1 MRVWGLVRGVAAV
14 AVASAPLLAGATEA
28 WADAP
33 PAFPPCTKEPSAADV
48 EGAAGSHRA
57 AKAYYER
64 GEYDK
69 AVQLWRDAYSFD
81 CSKPAV
87 FLNMGNAYEKKG
99 DKAAAVA
106 MFETYLARAP
116 KDSPDVGT
124 ISAKVQNLKASL
136 PSEPAAVA
144 PAATTTAPV
153 GPAATVTQPDTLP
166 PPPGERPYGVVPWI
180 VAGAGV
186 AAVGA
191 GVVVAVIGI
200 GKVAD
205 AEDLCPLVDGK
216 PKCPSSDIAEDGN
229 SGRTLRTTG
238 FVIAGVGAAAIAG
251 GLVWQFAFNK
261 PQVSAAQPGRGVRVA
276 PVVSAQHQGLQL
288 SGRF

>member
-14 AVASAPLLAGATEA
+14 AVVSAPLVAGSTLA

-33 PAFPPCTKEPSAADV
+33 PAFPPCGKEASPADV

-136 PSEPAAVA
+136 ASEPAAPVA
-144 PAATTTAPV
+144 PTATPTPIAAPTST
-153 GPAATVTQPDTLP
+153 GRDTVP
-166 PPPGERPYGVVPWI
+166 PPPGERPYGIAPWI
-180 VAGAGV
+180 VAGVGLAG
-186 AAVGA
+186 AGA
-191 GVVVAVIGI
+191 GVVLIIIGE
-200 GKVAD
+200 GKVSESEEECPDRKNCPTKVAD
-205 AEDLCPLVDGK
+205 K
-216 PKCPSSDIAEDGN
+216 GN
-229 SGRTLRTTG
+229 SGRNLST
-238 FVIAGVGAAAIAG
+238 AGAIVTAVGGAAIAG
-251 GLVWQFAFNK
+251 GLIWQLGFNH
-261 PQVSAAQPGRGVRVA
+261 PRATTAAAQRGVRVA
-276 PVVSAQHQGLQL
+276 PVVSPAHQGVLVT
-288 SGRF
+288 GRF